1 MRQEITKNHVRV
13 GVLEPGGLATEL
25 GSHNTG
31 VVREGIDAFYE
42 STEVL
47 QPEDI
52 ADGIAFM
59 VTRPRRAS
67 IKRAVGH
74 AHRPGLSTHHRVQ
87 PVGSTVRLT
96 ESTPPGTWARTC
108 DGGGGRCREQH
119 SRAVASSPMIAA
131 CAGR

>member
-52 ADGIAFM
+52 ADGLAFM
-59 VTRPRRAS
+59 VTR
-67 IKRAVGH
+67 G
-74 AHRPGLSTHHRVQ
+74 AHP
-87 PVGSTVRLT
+87 
-96 ESTPPGTWARTC
+96 
-108 DGGGGRCREQH
+108 
-119 SRAVASSPMIAA
+119 
-131 CAGR
+131 